1 MVQQQLSMLRRWV
14 WLLVL
19 AVLSCSL
26 VTYMIAR
33 EKPIVYEASAL
44 LIVGPGIDGL
54 SPDLSDLRA
63 AAQLM
68 QSYAELAR
76 TKPVLQN
83 VVNALNMNVSPE
95 KLAKAIE
102 TRADETTQILTINV
116 QWNDAAEAA
125 MVANMVAEVLV
136 DMSPSATG
144 SEESQLKS
152 KLAAQIDSLETEV
165 ARLDITIQQLTDQ
178 LDRAVQA
185 VERSVITDRL
195 TQERS
200 NLAEA
205 RRMLSTLFDSFKGS
219 YTNQVKIVEV
229 ASSGEALD
237 SGLYLTVIM
246 GGMAGLV
253 VALAIVLGIE
263 FFKDTIDTGEELA
276 LATRIPFL
284 GSLDRFKATSAPD
297 RTGPVVIGNPESKA
311 AESYRMVG
319 SKLLLSRYKLQ
330 REGLIAAK
338 DEQSVRTMLI
348 SGAYASDNTSEIAA
362 NLAVVLA
369 QTGYSVILVDAHLHN
384 PTLHHEF
391 GIPEQR
397 GLADALIE
405 RTKVLIGTPI
415 TRATTPNLVPVKWAP
430 KLSIVPGGIVPAN
443 PFELLVSNHM
453 TELIDEL
460 KRQADIVL
468 ITASPL
474 ISFAESL
481 ILASHVDGVVL
492 VARSGKTQRSMVK
505 EVVDSL
511 RSLNVHMI
519 GSILDHNRAS
529 ADSSSAVSKLTG
541 GLPVKSGG
549 SVDAQNAV
557 PAFRSQS

>member
-1 MVQQQLSMLRRWV
+1 MLQQQLSMLRRWV
-14 WLLVL
+14 WLLAL
-19 AVLSCSL
+19 AVLSCSAI
-26 VTYMIAR
+26 TYMIAK
-33 EKPIVYEASAL
+33 EKPIEYEASAL

-54 SPDLSDLRA
+54 NPNLNDLRA

-83 VVNALNMNVSPE
+83 VVNSLNLDVSPE
-95 KLAKAIE
+95 RLAKSIE

-116 QWNDAAEAA
+116 KRNEAAEAA
-125 MVANMVAEVLV
+125 MIANMVAEVLV
-136 DMSPSATG
+136 DMSPSAAD
-144 SEESQLKS
+144 SKESQLKS
-152 KLAAQIDSLETEV
+152 KLAAQIDSLEAEV
-165 ARLDITIQQLTDQ
+165 ARLEITVQQLTEQ

-195 TQERS
+195 AQERS

-229 ASSGEALD
+229 ASTGQALD
-237 SGLYLTVIM
+237 SGLYLTVLM

-263 FFKDTIDTGEELA
+263 FLKDTIDTGEELA
-276 LATRIPFL
+276 MAARIPYL
-284 GSLDRFKATSAPD
+284 GSLDRFRATGAPD
-297 RTGPVVIGNPESKA
+297 KAGPIVISNPESKA

-330 REGLIAAK
+330 RDELMSAK
-338 DEQSVRTMLI
+338 DEQSMRTMLI

-405 RTKVLIGTPI
+405 RSKVLIGTPI
-415 TRATTPNLVPVKWAP
+415 ARATMPNLVPVKWAP

-443 PFELLVSNHM
+443 PFELLVSSHM
-453 TELIDEL
+453 NDLIDEL
-460 KRQADIVL
+460 KQQADIVL

-505 EVVDSL
+505 EVVESL

-529 ADSSSAVSKLTG
+529 ADSVSTVSKLAG
-541 GLPVKSGG
+541 SLPVKSGG
-549 SVDAQNAV
+549 SVDTQNAV
-557 PAFRSQS
+557 TALRSQS